1 VFSPTV
7 SEFRCKISEG
17 VAGLLGASWGPDS
30 RQVVTFADLNVHL
43 TFWSLSDQSTLVVP
57 RPKDP
62 AAALAWT
69 SSVSST
75 SEGADLV
82 AVATRTGSKDR
93 LEVLHASNGW
103 TSQASWAPGTLDLAA
118 LAWSPDGGALVVQ
131 DTCLRYL
138 VLVYSPR
145 GDLLSKLSC
154 YENALGVR
162 SLSFAPCCPD
172 VGTSSS
178 GLLLAIASYD
188 QSVRL
193 VNGLTWQVCA
203 EYAHTHPKLIP
214 PNIQCRELELFTQA
228 NDGSFLAASTADDFP
243 LPTVAVDDTKLQ
255 PKIGVGM
262 ASWSHDGRFLATR
275 NDNTP
280 QAIWVWD
287 VESTGLR
294 AVLVVK
300 QAVRAMAWAPQE
312 HLLTAVAGDANVT
325 FWSPSEGAR
334 SCSVAGFAHLS
345 GVELA
350 AEGRELAVAGQL
362 GPSSGSTAA
371 RKYACCVVPRQ
382 RAQEFS

>member
-1 VFSPTV
+1 M

-30 RQVVTFADLNVHL
+30 RQVVTFADFNVHL
-43 TFWSLSDQSTLVVP
+43 TFWSLSDQSTVIVP

-62 AAALAWT
+62 AAALAW
-69 SSVSST
+69 ST
-75 SEGADLV
+75 SWSSSGGADLV
-82 AVATRTGSKDR
+82 AVATRAGSKDR

-103 TSQASWAPGTLDLAA
+103 KSQASWAPATLDLAA

-145 GDLLSKLSC
+145 GVVLSKLNC

-178 GLLLAIASYD
+178 GILLAIASYD

-214 PNIQCRELELFTQA
+214 STAQCRELELFTQS
-228 NDGSFLAASTADDFP
+228 NDGSFLPASNADDFP
-243 LPTVAVDDTKLQ
+243 LPTVAVDDSKLQ
-255 PKIGVGM
+255 PKVGVGL
-262 ASWSHDGRFLATR
+262 ATWSHDGRFLATR

-287 VESTGLR
+287 AESSGLR
-294 AVLVVK
+294 AVLLVK
-300 QAVRAMAWAPQE
+300 QPVRAIAWAPQE
-312 HLLTAVAGDANVT
+312 HLLAAVASDANAT

-334 SCSVAGFAHLS
+334 SCRVAGFVHLS
-345 GVELA
+345 GVEWA
-350 AEGRELAVAGQL
+350 AEGKELVVAGQL
-362 GPSSGSTAA
+362 EPPSGATATA
-371 RKYACCVVPRQ
+371 RKYACCVVSRQ
-382 RAQEFS
+382 CAEEIH